1 MREPEARF
9 FMVSEPSRDQWLAK
23 ALEAFELAL
32 VRYTRRIIGDEER
45 ARDVV
50 QDTFLKLWRLGPK
63 GHGDNLRAWL
73 YAVCRNGA
81 LDVLRKERRMVTTEP
96 AELAEVAQPEG
107 EKGEALDAPVLQ
119 ALGRLPVNQREVIR
133 LKFQEGLSYRE
144 ISQVTGLTETNVGYL
159 IHTGIKSMRSALA
172 SSAGSGSPAGRG
184 KGGVS

>member
-1 MREPEARF
+1 MASEA
-9 FMVSEPSRDQWLAK
+9 SRDQWLAK
-23 ALEAFELAL
+23 ALDAFELAL
-32 VRYTRRIIGDEER
+32 VRYTRRILGDEER

-50 QDTFLKLWRLGPK
+50 QDTFLKLWRLGPQ
-63 GHGDNLRAWL
+63 GYGDNLRAWL

-96 AELAEVAQPEG
+96 AELAEFAQPEAEKEGMG
-107 EKGEALDAPVLQ
+107 EPVLL
-119 ALGRLPVNQREVIR
+119 ALGALPVNQREVIR

-144 ISQVTGLTETNVGYL
+144 ISQVTGLSETNVGYL

-172 SSAGSGSPAGRG
+172 SSAGGGAEGRG